1 MAGNGGN
8 SEIKRKIAE
17 RIADYEKRGLWDKDV
32 TDDPPAVPLTLDK
45 ADYLCEK
52 PFSKTLTKI
61 ANRLAVRYFEK
72 EIKKGNFR
80 IKAVHGIEN
89 YLKVKDGGAI
99 ITCNHFSIYD
109 HYAVYRT
116 IREYFPKG
124 GQLYKVIK
132 EGNYTAFKGLF
143 GFFFRHCNTL
153 PLAESP
159 AVMIKFMKA
168 ADVLLKRGEKILVY
182 PEQAMWLNY
191 EKPRPLKSGA
201 FRLAVKSGVPVLP
214 VFITMEDSDRL
225 DADGDAIR
233 DFTLWFS
240 EPIYGRTELSAKD
253 NETFMRD
260 ENYKVWKEIYER
272 AYHTPLSYER

>member
-132 EGNYTAFKGLF
+132 EGNYTAFKGRF
-143 GFFFRHCNTL
+143 GFQALQHPSACGKSRSHDKIHESRGRSFKAGRKDTRLSRTGYVAKLRKTAPVKERGVQTCGKKRRSRPSRVYHDGRFRQVRRGRRRDTGFY
-153 PLAESP
+153 
-159 AVMIKFMKA
+159 AVVFG
-168 ADVLLKRGEKILVY
+168 ADI
-182 PEQAMWLNY
+182 
-191 EKPRPLKSGA
+191 
-201 FRLAVKSGVPVLP
+201 
-214 VFITMEDSDRL
+214 
-225 DADGDAIR
+225 
-233 DFTLWFS
+233 
-240 EPIYGRTELSAKD
+240 
-253 NETFMRD
+253 
-260 ENYKVWKEIYER
+260 
-272 AYHTPLSYER
+272 